1 MAAHAAVTTGQ
12 LDQPTSPTPG
22 EVPASTTAGGG
33 ANIDPSASQEA
44 PSEFQLAVTAA
55 TKKEC
60 AAFALAN
67 AAIQKTKESEEIAAL
82 KLDLAAQ
89 KILRLE
95 AENSELKAKAQLAE
109 TSAASG
115 KDSTSGTI
123 SARQAREKLWDG
135 LVYPP
140 AASDNPFFGPDPRL
154 LLANSDRPQACFAQG
169 RRHGR
174 RPGKHT
180 LGAEV
185 RVRDPCSDPLLF
197 A

>member
-22 EVPASTTAGGG
+22 EVPDSTTAGGG

-55 TKKEC
+55 AKKEC

-95 AENSELKAKAQLAE
+95 AENSELKAKA
-109 TSAASG
+109 AACADFCRQWEGLDQRHYFCSPG
-115 KDSTSGTI
+115 
-123 SARQAREKLWDG
+123 ARKALGRTRLR
-135 LVYPP
+135 
-140 AASDNPFFGPDPRL
+140 AS
-154 LLANSDRPQACFAQG
+154 
-169 RRHGR
+169 
-174 RPGKHT
+174 
-180 LGAEV
+180 
-185 RVRDPCSDPLLF
+185 CS
-197 A
+197 